1 VPHHAV
7 GLPNVG
13 PFADARVLVD
23 LAVSAEEQGW
33 DGVFLWDHVLYHQAD
48 WPLMNSVVI
57 ASAIAARTSRIR
69 LGVLMTALPRRRVQ
83 TVARETV
90 TLDTLSGGRVVFGA
104 GIGSMDIEYSAF
116 GENPDLRDRGRR
128 LDESLTQLTDLW
140 SGQDVLMPS
149 GERVRMLPTPVQ
161 QPRIPVW
168 CAGRWPNRPGL
179 RRAARWDGVVATFAD
194 AGRTIRVPVEDFA
207 DAVRYVASERGSL
220 DGFEIGLEGWTSP
233 DNAAEVISPYV
244 VAGLTWWIE
253 AMGWWRGGVD
263 DARHRIL
270 AGPPG
275 QSA

>member
-1 VPHHAV
+1 
-7 GLPNVG
+7 
-13 PFADARVLVD
+13 
-23 LAVSAEEQGW
+23 
-33 DGVFLWDHVLYHQAD
+33 
-48 WPLMNSVVI
+48 
-57 ASAIAARTSRIR
+57 
-69 LGVLMTALPRRRVQ
+69 
-83 TVARETV
+83 
-90 TLDTLSGGRVVFGA
+90 
-104 GIGSMDIEYSAF
+104 MDVEYSAF
-116 GENPDLRDRGRR
+116 GENPDLRGRGRR

-161 QPRIPVW
+161 QPRIPIW

-194 AGRTIRVPVEDFA
+194 AGQAIPVPVDDFA
-207 DAVRYVASERGSL
+207 DVVRYVASERGSL
-220 DGFEIGLEGWTSP
+220 DGFDIGLEGWTSP

-244 VAGLTWWIE
+244 AAGLTWWIE

-263 DARHRIL
+263 DARHRIV

>member
-1 VPHHAV
+1 MPRYAV

-13 PFADARVLVD
+13 LFADARILVD
-23 LAVSAEEQGW
+23 LAVAAEEQGW

-48 WPLMNSVVI
+48 WPLMNSVVV

-90 TLDTLSGGRVVFGA
+90 TLDTLSGGRLVFGA
-104 GIGSMDIEYSAF
+104 GIGSMDIEYAAF
-116 GENPDLRDRGRR
+116 GENPDLRGRGRR

-140 SGQDVLMPS
+140 SGQDVPMPS

-161 QPRIPVW
+161 HPRIPVW
-168 CAGRWPNRPGL
+168 CAGRWPNRPGF
-179 RRAARWDGVVATFAD
+179 RRAARWDGVVATFVD
-194 AGRTIRVPVEDFA
+194 AGRTVPVPVEDFA
-207 DAVRYVASERGSL
+207 DAVQFVASERGSL
-220 DGFEIGLEGWTSP
+220 DGFEVGLEGWTSQ
-233 DNAAEVISPYV
+233 DNAPEVIAPYV
-244 VAGLTWWIE
+244 AAGLTWWIE

-263 DARHRIL
+263 DARQRIL

-275 QSA
+275 